1 MPQDAAFPLFHVA
14 GAPWAVEFM
23 QGDKPLLHV
32 GADPHLLRRSQ
43 QDTHRAFAHPAEQPC
58 LLGIRFGVVDERDL
72 VGGQALC
79 DEVIPKVLV
88 DAEFPAALRRRQIAE
103 HELGTL
109 AARCSL
115 PDLMH
120 LVGTL
125 HHLAFGIGQG
135 GRVDE
140 PHIQCSL
147 AAVIGDA
154 QHVVHSRID
163 ALSPEPLRPAHQRL
177 HIRLEGAARP
187 AGHRPG
193 LLAPQVRHRQV
204 QHLPR
209 ADVGHLAEHAHQVRH
224 VDEARE
230 PRVQAVAAAVG
241 CDLERRDG
249 LAESGGPGVE
259 LLQPEGL
266 QRVGLQVA
274 LEGVDLCHAVGH
286 RCRGG
291 QDHAPMLAPVEAHR
305 VARLQ
310 VQVERPL

>member
-1 MPQDAAFPLFHVA
+1 
-14 GAPWAVEFM
+14 M
-23 QGDKPLLHV
+23 QGDQTLLHV
-32 GADPHLLRRSQ
+32 GADAHLLRRPQ
-43 QDTHRAFAHPAEQPC
+43 QDTHRTFADPAEQLC
-58 LLGIRFGVVDERDL
+58 LLGIGFGVVDVRDL
-72 VGGQALC
+72 VGGQALF
-79 DEVIPKVLV
+79 DEVIPQVLI
-88 DAEFPAALRRRQIAE
+88 DAEFPAALRGRQVAE
-103 HELGTL
+103 HQLGAL
-109 AARCSL
+109 APCGSL
-115 PDLMH
+115 PDLVH

-140 PHIQCSL
+140 PQIQRSL

-154 QHVVHSRID
+154 QHVVHARID
-163 ALSPEPLRPAHQRL
+163 AVGPEPLRPAHQRL
-177 HIRLEGAARP
+177 HVRLERAARP

-209 ADVGHLAEHAHQVRH
+209 ADVGQLAEHAHQVRH

-259 LLQPEGL
+259 LFKPQGL

-274 LEGVDLCHAVGH
+274 LEGVDLRHAVGH
-286 RCRGG
+286 RRRGG